1 MIDPRL
7 IIIGVA
13 FSAGFSGAWW
23 IQGNRWEAA
32 ESRAKDEVIKK
43 IEMARQ
49 KEQAA
54 IILSTETETRARD
67 AIKGVYDYYKTN
79 PHIVYRDRNGMLHN
93 AECGRVS
100 EAPASTGNHQANA
113 PDDGHIAERDARE
126 VQIIEPDLVP
136 RAAETTIQALECR
149 AYVEGIERLFNG
161 K

>member
-1 MIDPRL
+1 MINPRVY
-7 IIIGVA
+7 IIAAA
-13 FSAGFSGAWW
+13 FAAGFSGAWW

-43 IEMARQ
+43 IEIARQ

-79 PHIVYRDRNGMLHN
+79 PRIVYRDRNGMLNN
-93 AECGRVS
+93 AECGRLS
-100 EAPASTGNHQANA
+100 ESPASTGNHQANA
-113 PDDGHIAERDARE
+113 TNDGHIAERDTRE
-126 VQIIEPDLVP
+126 IQIIEPDIVP

-149 AYVEGIERLFNG
+149 AYVEGLEMLFNQ
-161 K
+161 

>member
-13 FSAGFSGAWW
+13 FSVGLSSGLY
-23 IQGNRWEAA
+23 IQGLRWDAA
-32 ESRAKDEVIKK
+32 ELKAQKYRNEK
-43 IEMARQ
+43 IEEARQ

-67 AIKGVYDYYKTN
+67 AIKGIYDYYKTN
-79 PHIVYRDRNGMLHN
+79 PRIVYRDRNGMLNN
-93 AECGRVS
+93 AECGRVP
-100 EAPASTGNHQANA
+100 EAPASPGNHQANPA
-113 PDDGHIAERDARE
+113 NDGHVAERDTRE
-126 VQIIEPDLVP
+126 VQVIEPDLVP

-149 AYVEGIERLFNG
+149 AYVEGLEKLFNG